1 MINNIVRGIRIM
13 KKWLLAMLFGTVL
26 VLGACGGGD
35 DENASEKPADKDD
48 TKTEE
53 NGGSVDATAAEG
65 VYQDNCLSCHG
76 ADLSGGNGPALTDVG
91 SKYSSEEI
99 ADIIKNG
106 KGSMPENMAKGDD
119 VQLLAD
125 WLAEKK

>member
-1 MINNIVRGIRIM
+1 M

-35 DENASEKPADKDD
+35 DENASEEPADKDD
-48 TKTEE
+48 AKTEE
-53 NGGSVDATAAEG
+53 NSGSVDATAAEE

-76 ADLSGGNGPALTDVG
+76 ADLSGGNAPALTDVG
-91 SKYSSEEI
+91 SKYSSDEI

-106 KGSMPENMAKGDD
+106 KGSMPAGMAKGDD